1 MPRVPNNQ
9 GLTNFLDFE
18 NMEALD
24 KSQPLSFIISSDAE
38 PPREGKFHMSSG
50 IQENPPAPASPGLPF
65 EAPSKKKAKEFFSRS
80 QDLKS

>member
-38 PPREGKFHMSSG
+38 PPRESKFHMSSG
-50 IQENPPAPASPGLPF
+50 IQENPPTPASPYNFYLITI
-65 EAPSKKKAKEFFSRS
+65 AINNYQNIVTS
-80 QDLKS
+80 

>member
-38 PPREGKFHMSSG
+38 PPHESKFHMSSE
-50 IQENPPAPASPGLPF
+50 IQENPPRTCLPINYIYIT
-65 EAPSKKKAKEFFSRS
+65 
-80 QDLKS
+80 LTNIITINLIYYI